1 MTGAFDLAVVGSG
14 FGGTLL
20 AAAARKLGR
29 TVVLLEKGTHPRF
42 AIGESSSPLANVLLE
57 QFAEEFDLPE
67 LRPLAKWGTWRRERS
82 EIACGLKRGFTFFR
96 HETGVPFE
104 TTADRGGQLF
114 VAASPRDEVADTH
127 WYRAEVDELLLRH
140 SRAAGAAYID
150 RVELRS
156 FAEKGDGVEIEGTR
170 LGEPVA
176 IRAKF
181 AVDASGPRGFL
192 AGALDLEGGGFPGF
206 PATQG
211 LLTHFEGVARL
222 DETPSFDFEGAP
234 YPADDAAL
242 HHVFDGGWIW
252 VLRFSNGI
260 VSAGCAVTDALAKEI
275 DLPSG
280 GEAWSRLLSRFPAVR
295 AQFSG
300 ARPLLPWVHS
310 PRLSFRVRRAS
321 GTKWALLPSAAAFV
335 DPLLST
341 GIPLTLLGIE
351 RFARA
356 IREDWGSSRFAVRIE
371 KESRRSLDE
380 ADAAADLVAALYAN
394 FGDFPVFS
402 ALTMLYFAA
411 ASFSESARRLGRP
424 ALAPSFLLQ
433 SEPRFG
439 PALRNICAEARRTQ
453 NVRRPPERRRELIE
467 SVRRA
472 IEPFNIAGLADP
484 ARRNWYPVVAED
496 LLRSASKLGATR
508 EEAAAMLERTG
519 FSQPVEGAGKTIR
532 GMTGDEPR
540 L

>member
-14 FGGTLL
+14 FAGTLL

-67 LRPLAKWGTWRRERS
+67 LRPLAKWGTWRRERP

-104 TTADRGGQLF
+104 TAADRGGQLF

-127 WYRAEVDELLLRH
+127 WYRADVDELLLRH
-140 SRAAGAAYID
+140 ARAAGAAYID
-150 RVELRS
+150 RVELRA
-156 FAEKGDGVEIEGTR
+156 FAETGRGVEIEGTR

-192 AGALDLEGGGFPGF
+192 AGALDLDGGGFPGF

-211 LLTHFEGVARL
+211 LFTHFDGVARL
-222 DETPSFDFEGAP
+222 DETPPLDFEGAP

-275 DLPSG
+275 DLRSG

-356 IREDWGSSRFAVRIE
+356 IREDWGSSRFAVRD
-371 KESRRSLDE
+371 RGR
-380 ADAAADLVAALYAN
+380 VAAKPGRSGCRRRPRRGALRELRRLPRLLGADDALLRR
-394 FGDFPVFS
+394 GELLRERPTARTARARAVLPAPERAPVR
-402 ALTMLYFAA
+402 AG
-411 ASFSESARRLGRP
+411 ASEYLRGGSPARRL
-424 ALAPSFLLQ
+424 
-433 SEPRFG
+433 
-439 PALRNICAEARRTQ
+439 
-453 NVRRPPERRRELIE
+453 
-467 SVRRA
+467 
-472 IEPFNIAGLADP
+472 AGLP
-484 ARRNWYPVVAED
+484 
-496 LLRSASKLGATR
+496 SAAS
-508 EEAAAMLERTG
+508 
-519 FSQPVEGAGKTIR
+519 S
-532 GMTGDEPR
+532 
-540 L
+540 